1 MGGAIEA
8 ESKVGKGTTFRVTL
22 DLPAAGDD
30 AETEEHTETAKHIPI
45 IALTANAYHED
56 IQKCLAAGMNAHLSK
71 PINIDRAVRT
81 IIECARTAKENGQK
95 KKAHES
101 NAFVSLFAIFTACR
115 RQISKFDSHRSGC
128 ASRR

>member
-1 MGGAIEA
+1 MDVRSRLRARSARHDIPRDA
-8 ESKVGKGTTFRVTL
+8 R
-22 DLPAAGDD
+22 LPAAADD

-81 IIECARTAKENGQK
+81 IQGRKRICG
-95 KKAHES
+95 
-101 NAFVSLFAIFTACR
+101 
-115 RQISKFDSHRSGC
+115 
-128 ASRR
+128 